1 MAVVKSELYGN
12 TLKNIVPA
20 PDWRLFG
27 RMEIIMDKNNVM
39 TIDGIPVEIGNEKNL
54 LELIRKAGIK
64 MPTFCYHSELSIYGA
79 CRMCMIENEWG
90 GIDAACS
97 TIPKAGMKIKTN
109 TERLRRYRKNILEL
123 LLANHCRDCTTCNN
137 SGKCKLQD
145 LAVRFNITGVRF
157 PNTAAEPKLDDSSLC
172 ITRDANKCILC
183 GDCVRVCNEI
193 QNVGAIDFAHRGSN
207 MTISTAFEIPMAESP
222 CVGCG
227 QCAAVCPTGAI
238 VVKNDTQ
245 KVWKALDASDTKVT
259 VQIAPAVRVGLGK
272 KMGMKPEENAMG
284 KIVAALRRMGF
295 DEIYDTSTGADLTV
309 LEEAGEFL
317 SRLEKGD
324 NLPLFTSCCP
334 AWIQYAE
341 KNHPELLSNI
351 STCRSPMQMLAS
363 IVKDQSGSSG
373 RRHVHVAVMPCTSK
387 KYEASREEFKT
398 DGVPN
403 VDYVI
408 TTQELIQMIRESGIL
423 FHELEPEAVD
433 MPFGTMT
440 GAGVIFGVTGGVTEA
455 VLRRLSSDKS
465 KNAVMSI
472 AYQGVRGMKGL
483 KETTVMYN
491 QKELRVAIVSGLKN
505 ASDLIEL
512 IKAGEHYDFVE
523 VMACPGGCV
532 CGAGQPFAEISTRE
546 NRGKGLYAADKLSSI
561 KFPEENPLM
570 MSLYNGLLRGRVHE
584 LLHVDYS
591 HSIER

>member
-1 MAVVKSELYGN
+1 
-12 TLKNIVPA
+12 
-20 PDWRLFG
+20 
-27 RMEIIMDKNNVM
+27 MDKNNIM
-39 TIDGIPVEIGNEKNL
+39 TIDGIPVEINGEKNL
-54 LELIRKAGIK
+54 LELIRKVGIK

-79 CRMCMIENEWG
+79 CRMCVIENEWG

-109 TERLRRYRKNILEL
+109 TQRLRRYRKNILEL

-157 PNTAAEPKLDDSSLC
+157 PNTAERPKIDDSSVC

-183 GDCVRVCNEI
+183 GDCVRMCNEI

-207 MTISTAFEIPMAESP
+207 MTISTAFDIPIAEST

-238 VVKNDTQ
+238 VVKNHTQ
-245 KVWKALDASDTKVT
+245 MVWQALDDVNTKVT

-272 KMGMKPEENAMG
+272 KIGVRSDENAMG

-309 LEEAGEFL
+309 LEESNEFVK
-317 SRLEKGD
+317 RLQNSGT
-324 NLPLFTSCCP
+324 LPIFTSCCP
-334 AWIQYAE
+334 AWVQYCE
-341 KNHPELLSNI
+341 KNYPEMLTNV

-363 IVKDQSGSSG
+363 VIKDQSAGSS
-373 RRHVHVAVMPCTSK
+373 RRHVHIAVMPCTAK
-387 KYEASREEFKT
+387 KQEAARDEFKVN
-398 DGVPN
+398 GEPN
-403 VDYVI
+403 VDFVI
-408 TTQELIQMIRESGIL
+408 TTQELIQMIRESGIV

-433 MPFGTMT
+433 MPYGTMT

-465 KNAVMSI
+465 KAALMSI
-472 AYQGVRGMKGL
+472 AYQGVRGMKGV
-483 KETTVMYN
+483 KETTVKYGDS
-491 QKELRVAIVSGLKN
+491 ELKVAIVSGLKN
-505 ASDLIEL
+505 ASDLIER

-532 CGAGQPFAEISTRE
+532 CGAGQPFAETKVRE

-561 KFPEENPLM
+561 KYSEENPLM
-570 MSLYNGLLRGRVHE
+570 ISLYSGPLKGRVHE
-584 LLHVDYS
+584 LLHVDYI
-591 HSIER
+591 HGKEQK